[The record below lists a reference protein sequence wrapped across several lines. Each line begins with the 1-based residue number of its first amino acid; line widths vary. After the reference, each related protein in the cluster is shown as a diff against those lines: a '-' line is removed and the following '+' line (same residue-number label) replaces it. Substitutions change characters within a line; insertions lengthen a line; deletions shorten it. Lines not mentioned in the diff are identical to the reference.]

1 MGIREYHRKKW
12 RFLERIHYKW
22 RFLPGK
28 SPFFPGESGEIHGHL
43 RRVHRVAPLE
53 WPMVSE
59 VGQTVAGAPGAPLS
73 TGDVDRINPQRLH
86 KVSDIFI
93 CFIPSGYLT

>member
-1 MGIREYHRKKW
+1 
-12 RFLERIHYKW
+12 
-22 RFLPGK
+22 
-28 SPFFPGESGEIHGHL
+28 
-43 RRVHRVAPLE
+43 
-53 WPMVSE
+53 MVSE